1 MKRYLLPLG
10 VLLLLV
16 MLWEYAVRILH
27 IDKFILPAPSRILEA
42 LINSSALLIEH
53 SSFTGKEALL
63 GFLLAVFLGM
73 FLATVMSL
81 IDIVKET
88 IYPLV
93 IVSQTVPIIA
103 LSPLLIIWFGY
114 GILPKVMVV
123 TLVCFFPITVSFFE
137 GLAKVDADTVKVL
150 EAMGANKLQVFRKVQ
165 FPAALPALFSGLKI
179 SAAYSVMGAVI
190 GEWLGASKGLGI
202 FLTRSMH
209 SFQTEQVF
217 AAIIV
222 ISVLSLIFFG
232 IVEITGRLCM
242 PWYYKDYKWQREHSE
257 EQEE

>member
-1 MKRYLLPLG
+1 
-10 VLLLLV
+10 
-16 MLWEYAVRILH
+16 
-27 IDKFILPAPSRILEA
+27 
-42 LINSSALLIEH
+42 
-53 SSFTGKEALL
+53 
-63 GFLLAVFLGM
+63 M
-73 FLATVMSL
+73 FLAMVMSL

-150 EAMGANKLQVFRKVQ
+150 EAMGASKFQVFRKVQ

-232 IVEITGRLCM
+232 LVEITGRLCM

>member
-1 MKRYLLPLG
+1 MKKYLPPLG

-16 MLWEYAVRILH
+16 LLWEYVVRILH

-73 FLATVMSL
+73 LLATIMSL
-81 IDIVKET
+81 IDVVKET

-123 TLVCFFPITVSFFE
+123 TLVCFFPITVSFVE
-137 GLAKVDADTVKVL
+137 GLAKVDTDIVKVL
-150 EAMGANKLQVFRKVQ
+150 EAMGASKFQVFRKVQ

-232 IVEITGRLCM
+232 LVEIAGRLCM
-242 PWYYKDYKWQREHSE
+242 PWYYKDYKWQRER
-257 EQEE
+257 QET